1 MKLSCMRAGFVLQR
15 RAAGLSAAA
24 GLFLEEHLASCA
36 GCRETANLLSGLR
49 QLHLSG
55 TRGLSVE
62 QRERVIEAALA
73 SASAAQS
80 RAPARLGLPRV
91 QWLMLPAFAALALLL
106 GVRAYRA
113 GPGLPTLAAPKAGSI
128 SRDRVLSGQV
138 DMAGAVHAAGQ
149 PLTGGEQLRTATGAV
164 LALAHATAEL
174 RAATSARWDSS
185 RHELQLLGGSVLV
198 DVNEGP
204 HQRFV
209 VKTDRFSV
217 LVLGTRFEVSLDAVK
232 VVRGRVRVLAP
243 SGSELAVL
251 DGATQSTWQY
261 MPTAVPV
268 SAAIKPA
275 PAKTLSPPQPD
286 ALLEQAQR
294 QLVAHQVSA
303 ARRSLEQ
310 AMLLSLTRGQKAEA
324 LSLRAECALVVEEFH
339 AARDLYLKVAQKFG
353 NLPAG
358 ETALFAAARI
368 EAEHGPS
375 ANAARLLNRYLE
387 RYPHGR
393 FVKEAGARL
402 RGLSVANPSP

>member
-1 MKLSCMRAGFVLQR
+1 MRAGFVLQR

-36 GCRETANLLSGLR
+36 KCRENANLLSGLR
-49 QLHLSG
+49 ALHARG

-62 QRERVIEAALA
+62 QRERVIEAALCH
-73 SASAAQS
+73 ASAAQA
-80 RAPARLGLPRV
+80 RTPARLGLPRV
-91 QWLMLPAFAALALLL
+91 QWLLLPAFAALALLL
-106 GVRAYRA
+106 GVRAYLA

-138 DMAGAVHAAGQ
+138 DMAGAVRAAGQ

-185 RHELQLLGGSVLV
+185 RHELQLLAGSVLIDV
-198 DVNEGP
+198 DEGP

-209 VKTDRFSV
+209 VKTERFSV

-232 VVRGRVRVLAP
+232 VVRGRVRVLTP

-251 DGATQSTWQY
+251 DGATRSTWQY
-261 MPTAVPV
+261 VPTAAPV

-275 PAKTLSPPQPD
+275 PVKAVSPPQPD

-303 ARRSLEQ
+303 ARRNLEQ
-310 AMLLSLTRGQKAEA
+310 ALSLSLTRSQKAEA
-324 LSLRAECALVVEEFH
+324 LSLRAECALVVEEFQ

-368 EAEHGPS
+368 EAEHGPR

-387 RYPHGR
+387 HYPYGR

-402 RGLSVANPSP
+402 RALSAANSSP